1 MIDIQSY
8 LAAFSYLVTHTE
20 ILARFSVTLVVSIV
34 LGAFVL
40 DRFKIWRWSIVM
52 IVFLVLTQFQV
63 NAVLRELGLTNY
75 QIAQPHVITILS
87 GMVFAFG
94 SGVGYLIKSRSYLAY
109 TKYSAQAVATEIVS
123 EVNGGVIENSDINQF
138 VSN

>member
-1 MIDIQSY
+1 MLS
-8 LAAFSYLVTHTE
+8 
-20 ILARFSVTLVVSIV
+20 RFSVTLVVSIV

-52 IVFLVLTQFQV
+52 LVFLILTQFQV
-63 NAVLRELGLTNY
+63 NAVFRELGLTNY
-75 QIAQPHVITILS
+75 QIAQPHIITVLS
-87 GMVFAFG
+87 GIVFAFG

-109 TKYSAQAVATEIVS
+109 TKYSARIVATEIVN

>member
-1 MIDIQSY
+1 MTEFQSY
-8 LAAFSYLVTHTE
+8 WDAFSYVITHTE

-52 IVFLVLTQFQV
+52 LVFLVLTQFQV
-63 NAVLRELGLTNY
+63 NAVLQELGLTNY
-75 QIAQPHVITILS
+75 QIAQPHIIMVIS
-87 GMVFAFG
+87 GIVFALG

-109 TKYSAQAVATEIVS
+109 TKYSAQVVATEIVD
-123 EVNGGVIENSDINQF
+123 EVNGGDTENSNY
-138 VSN
+138 VCEP